1 VLNLSWADGECTSA
15 YIDAIA
21 RIRAVGVTIVVSAGN
36 SSGHALGTPENCTGV
51 IAVTD
56 CVTLGPSRL
65 SRPGSQAAIS
75 APAGNCVNT
84 DATLPCLYP
93 ILTTSN
99 SGLTQPIA
107 DTAGGSIYTDSFN
120 PSLGTSFS
128 APLVSGT
135 VALMLSIKPVLT
147 PDDVL
152 TQLQS
157 TARPFPTT
165 GSVNSDGT
173 PVAQCVAPQPL
184 GAPQIDQLECY
195 CTTSTCG
202 AGMLDAGAAVLAAGK
217 FTLTPAKVKV
227 TEFYHPQFNHYF
239 ITADPGEAAILNAGQ
254 LPPWIPTGLSF
265 NAWNAPST
273 NITNVCR
280 FFTTAFAPLS
290 SHFYTNSPLE
300 CSLLRSGSVWALES
314 LTAFYMMPSPTGIC
328 PGGTI
333 PRPGYTT
340 TRVVRP
346 ITGTPPTPAC
356 VRKWSPR
363 VG

>member
-1 VLNLSWADGECTSA
+1 M
-15 YIDAIA
+15 
-21 RIRAVGVTIVVSAGN
+21 GVTIVVSAGN